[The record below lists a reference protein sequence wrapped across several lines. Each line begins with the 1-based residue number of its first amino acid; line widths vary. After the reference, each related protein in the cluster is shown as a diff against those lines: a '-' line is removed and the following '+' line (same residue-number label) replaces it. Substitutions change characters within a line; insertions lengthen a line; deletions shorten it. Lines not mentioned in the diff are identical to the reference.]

1 VTEQPDPRDVAEDDL
16 RVALQSA
23 NIPTLLMTVAHLT
36 GDRSWLE
43 PPYRPT
49 RTVALD
55 DHDTGGLSPERQAEV
70 RAATLE
76 VLRRERDGS
85 LPTPEPPT
93 DRQIVE
99 MLSVA
104 MGETVPAE
112 YGPMLAEEA
121 RFRLRD
127 VQWTGEPPRE
137 RLANFRVLV
146 IGAGVSG
153 ICTAIKLKA
162 LGIPFTVVDKN
173 ADLGGTWLENDYP
186 GAGVDTPS
194 HLYSFSFEPS
204 PTWSRYYAKQPE
216 ILEYLRRVAGKYDL
230 RGTMEFGT
238 EVESAEYDTAASCW
252 RVRTRRAGAV
262 SVDTYDVVLTTVGQ
276 LNRPQFPSTP
286 GLDTFAGPVFHS
298 AQWRHDVDLTGR
310 RVAVLG
316 TGASAMQIV
325 PTLAGVPS
333 VLTVFQ
339 RSPQWA
345 APVGNYRRAI
355 SAGKQTLLEHVP
367 YYATWYRVRL
377 LWMFNDKLHASLQVD
392 PTWEHPERSI
402 NAANDKHRAFFTE
415 HIRREIRGR
424 EDLED
429 KVLPDYPPYG
439 KRILMDNGWYEA
451 IRRDDVELVTTPVDH
466 VEPDALVTAD
476 GERHPADVLVLA
488 TGFQSKRLLYPMDV
502 RGAAGTTLRDVWG
515 DEDARAYLGM
525 TVPHFPN
532 LFVVYG
538 PNTNL
543 GHGGSVIFHTEC
555 QVNYITRLL
564 VQMLEQD
571 IAAIDVRQDVFDRY
585 NVDVDEAHGRMI
597 WTHPG
602 VHTWYQNAAGRVVT
616 NTPWRLVDYWAM
628 TRRPDLSD
636 FEISRLSPAVVAA
649 GSRPDE
655 T

>member
-1 VTEQPDPRDVAEDDL
+1 
-16 RVALQSA
+16 
-23 NIPTLLMTVAHLT
+23 MTVAHLT
-36 GDRSWLE
+36 GDHSWLE
-43 PPYRPT
+43 EPYRPT

-93 DRQIVE
+93 DQQIVE

-112 YGPMLAEEA
+112 YGPMLAEES

-127 VQWTGEPPRE
+127 VTWTAEPPTA
-137 RLANFRVLV
+137 RLADFKVLV
-146 IGAGVSG
+146 VGAGVSG

-162 LGIPFTVVDKN
+162 LGIPFTVVEKN
-173 ADLGGTWLENDYP
+173 DDIGGTWLENDYP
-186 GAGVDTPS
+186 GSGVDTPS

-216 ILEYLRRVAGKYDL
+216 ILAYLLRIVDKYDL
-230 RGTMEFGT
+230 RSSIEFGV
-238 EVESAEYDTAASCW
+238 EVESAEYDPASSSW
-252 RVRTRRAGAV
+252 RVGLKRAGGAV
-262 SVDTYDVVLTTVGQ
+262 SVENPNVLITSVGQ
-276 LNRPQFPSTP
+276 LNRAQFPSTP
-286 GLDTFAGPVFHS
+286 GLADFAGPMFHS
-298 AQWRHDVDLTGR
+298 AQWQHDVDLAGK

-325 PTLAGVPS
+325 PTLAGTPAE
-333 VLTVFQ
+333 LTVFQ

-345 APVGNYRRAI
+345 APVKNYRRDI
-355 SAGKQTLLEHVP
+355 SAGKQVLLEHVP
-367 YYATWYRVRL
+367 YYATWYRIRL
-377 LWMFNDKLHASLQVD
+377 LWMFNDKLHESLQVD
-392 PTWEHPERSI
+392 PAWEFPERSI

-415 HIRREIRGR
+415 HIRREIAGR
-424 EDLED
+424 EDLWD
-429 KVLPDYPPYG
+429 KVLPTYPPYG

-451 IRRDDVELVTTPVDH
+451 IQRDDVELVTTAVDH
-466 VEPDALVTAD
+466 VEPDAVVTAD
-476 GERHPADVLVLA
+476 GQRHEADVLVLA
-488 TGFQSKRLLYPMDV
+488 TGFQSKRVLYPMDI
-502 RGAAGTTLRDVWG
+502 RGASGTSIRELWG

-525 TVPHFPN
+525 TVPDFPN

-564 VQMLEQD
+564 VQMLEQG
-571 IAAIDVRQDVFDRY
+571 IASIDVRQEVFDRY
-585 NVDVDEAHGRMI
+585 NADVDAAHEKMI
-597 WTHPG
+597 WNHPG
-602 VHTWYQNAAGRVVT
+602 VDTWYRNSSGRVVT

-636 FEISRLSPAVVAA
+636 YQVTRLGTTVPAGTGGGARGPVPGA
-649 GSRPDE
+649 GRP
-655 T
+655 